1 MIRILNKTIM
11 ILNIKDI
18 DFEFKQ
24 VFLNKIENLIIIL
37 ELYKSNPLTLIQDLK
52 YMMNIASIY
61 QAIKRKI

>member
-61 QAIKRKI
+61 QAIKRII